1 MLITS
6 ILVVLSATLLFAN
19 KGLWRHLKIRH
30 EVSERREQLA
40 KLQADEV
47 VVGRAVGLLRL
58 EDASTIERIARER
71 MNMRRQGETI
81 YRLNRD

>member
-1 MLITS
+1 MLISS

-19 KGLWRHLKIRH
+19 KGLWRHLKLRY
-30 EVSERREQLA
+30 EVSDRREQLA

-47 VVGRAVGLLRL
+47 IVGRAVALLRL

-81 YRLNRD
+81 YRAE